1 MKRYRILTFIFDVPV
16 VAIISYYLIYRF
28 SKTNVTLRGFLI
40 SLIFIGI
47 IPLFAWTYLIKHPG
61 DYKGERKMSFII
73 DIISYPIGFILLV
86 AMKESRIFS
95 ALALSY
101 LLNAVV
107 LLAINK
113 AGYKASGH
121 GAGVAGPATALTI
134 LFGAVGAIS
143 FLFLVPVFY
152 SKIKLKDHSFQQLL
166 TGSLVSILLTYLSF
180 IVMSAV

>member
-1 MKRYRILTFIFDVPV
+1 MKKYRMLTFIFDVPV
-16 VAIISYYLIYRF
+16 VAIISYCLIYHF
-28 SKTNVTLRGFLI
+28 CKAGFTLSGFVI
-40 SLIFIGI
+40 SLIFFGV
-47 IPLFAWTYLIKHPG
+47 IPLFAWTYLIKHPA
-61 DYKGERKMSFII
+61 DYNGERKMSFII
-73 DIISYPIGFILLV
+73 DIMSYPIGFILLI
-86 AMKESRIFS
+86 AIKGNRIFS

-134 LFGAVGAIS
+134 LFGAMGAIS

-152 SKIKLKDHSFQQLL
+152 GKIKLKDHTFQQLVA
-166 TGSLVSILLTYLSF
+166 GSVISILLTYLSF
-180 IVMSAV
+180 TFMGIV